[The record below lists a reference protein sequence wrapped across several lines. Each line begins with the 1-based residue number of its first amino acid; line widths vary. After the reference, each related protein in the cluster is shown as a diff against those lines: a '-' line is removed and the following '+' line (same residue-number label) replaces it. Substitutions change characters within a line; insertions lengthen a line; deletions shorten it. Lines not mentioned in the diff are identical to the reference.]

1 MNPRLKRRRLADKA
15 FSYLCLGATAL
26 AVVFLASLLAGLAR
40 DGASR
45 LDLGLLTNFPSRFP
59 AKAGIKAALAG
70 TLWVVGFTALFSIP
84 VGVAAAIYLEEY
96 APKSRWSGL
105 LQTNISN
112 LAGVPSI
119 VYALLGLAVFV
130 RTLGLGRSVIA
141 GALTLSLLILPTV
154 ILATQEALR
163 AVPSSLRDAS
173 FGLGATRW
181 QTIRGVVVPSASGG
195 ILTGIILAISRAMGE
210 TAPLVTIGA
219 ATFITF
225 VPSSAK
231 DSFTALPIQIF
242 DWAGRP
248 QEGFHKAAAA
258 ASLLL
263 LAVLLSLN
271 AVAIFLR
278 QRQELRTR

>member
-1 MNPRLKRRRLADKA
+1 MKKRRILDKG
-15 FSYLCLGATAL
+15 FELLCLGATVLAAL
-26 AVVFLASLLAGLAR
+26 LLLTLLYGLCR
-40 DGASR
+40 DGLSR
-45 LDLGLLTNFPSRFP
+45 LTPALLNNFPSRFP
-59 AKAGIKAALAG
+59 DRAGIKAAVAG
-70 TLWVVGFTALFSIP
+70 TLWVVSLTALFAIP
-84 VGVAAAIYLEEY
+84 VGIAAAIWLEEY
-96 APKSRWSGL
+96 AKKTRWAAV
-105 LQTNISN
+105 LQTNIAN

-130 RTLGLGRSVIA
+130 RTLGFGRSVLS

-163 AVPSSLRDAS
+163 AVAPSLREAS

-181 QTIRGVVVPSASGG
+181 QTISRAVLPSAAGG
-195 ILTGIILAISRAMGE
+195 IFTGIILALSRAMGE

-225 VPSSAK
+225 VPTSPLQ
-231 DSFTALPIQIF
+231 SFTALPLQIF

-248 QEGFHKAAAA
+248 QVAFHKNAAA

-263 LAVLLSLN
+263 MVSLLCIN
-271 AVAIFLR
+271 AVAIYLR
-278 QRQELRTR
+278 QRQERVS

>member
-1 MNPRLKRRRLADKA
+1 MIARRRMLDRA
-15 FSYLCLGATAL
+15 FGALCLGATVL
-26 AVVFLASLLAGLAR
+26 AVFFLVALLFGLVR
-40 DGASR
+40 DGFSR
-45 LDLGLLTNFPSRFP
+45 LTPTLLTAFPSRFP
-59 AKAGIKAALAG
+59 DRAGIKAALAG
-70 TLWVVGFTALFSIP
+70 TLWVVSLTALFAIP
-84 VGVAAAIYLEEY
+84 TGVAAAIWLEEY
-96 APKSRWSGL
+96 AKKTRWSSL
-105 LQTNISN
+105 IQTNIAN

-130 RTLGLGRSVIA
+130 RIFGLGRSVLS

-163 AVPSSLRDAS
+163 AVPGSLRDAS
-173 FGLGATRW
+173 FGLGASRW
-181 QTIRGVVVPSASGG
+181 QTIRRAVLPSAASG
-195 ILTGIILAISRAMGE
+195 IFTGIILAISRAMGE

-225 VPSSAK
+225 TPK
-231 DSFTALPIQIF
+231 TPLDSFTALPIQIF

-248 QEGFHKAAAA
+248 QDGFHKNAAA

-263 LAVLLSLN
+263 LLVLLSIN

-278 QRQELRTR
+278 QRQEGK

>member
-1 MNPRLKRRRLADKA
+1 MSRRRLLDRA
-15 FSYLCLGATAL
+15 FGTLCLLATIL
-26 AVVFLASLLAGLAR
+26 ATLFLAALILGLVR

-45 LDLGLLTNFPSRFP
+45 LTPALLTNFPSRFP
-59 AKAGIKAALAG
+59 DRAGIKAALAG
-70 TLWVVGFTALFSIP
+70 TLWVVSLTALFAIP
-84 VGVAAAIYLEEY
+84 IGVAAAIWLEEY
-96 APKSRWSGL
+96 AKKSRWVGM
-105 LQTNISN
+105 LQTNIAN

-130 RTLGLGRSVIA
+130 RTLGLGRSVLS

-163 AVPSSLRDAS
+163 AVPPSLREAS
-173 FGLGATRW
+173 FGLGASRW
-181 QTIRGVVVPSASGG
+181 QTIQRTVLPSAASG
-195 ILTGIILAISRAMGE
+195 IFTGVILAISRAMGE

-225 VPSSAK
+225 TPRSAL
-231 DSFTALPIQIF
+231 DSFTALPLQIF

-248 QEGFHKAAAA
+248 QEGFHKNAAA

-263 LAVLLSLN
+263 LLVLLSIN
-271 AVAIFLR
+271 AVAIVLR
-278 QRQELRTR
+278 QRQEKRS

>member
-1 MNPRLKRRRLADKA
+1 MADRA
-15 FSYLCLGATAL
+15 FSHLCLGATAL
-26 AVVFLASLLAGLAR
+26 AVIFLVALLAGLIR

-45 LDLGLLTNFPSRFP
+45 LDASLLFNFPSRFP
-59 AKAGIKAALAG
+59 ARAGIKAALAG

-96 APKSRWSGL
+96 AAKSRWSSL
-105 LQTNISN
+105 LQTNIAN

-130 RTLGLGRSVIA
+130 RTMGLGRSVIA

-181 QTIRGVVVPSASGG
+181 QTVRGVVVPSAAGG

-248 QEGFHKAAAA
+248 QAGFHKAAAA

-263 LAVLLSLN
+263 LVVLLSLN